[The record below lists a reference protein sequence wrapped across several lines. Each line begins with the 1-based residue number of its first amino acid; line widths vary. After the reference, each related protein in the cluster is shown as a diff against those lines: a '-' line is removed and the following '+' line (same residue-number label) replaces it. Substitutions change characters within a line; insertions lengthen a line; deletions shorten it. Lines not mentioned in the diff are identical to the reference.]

1 MRGPATA
8 SRHAVAVPPSHM
20 GHTRA
25 CCRRTLYPPPYSR
38 PQFCTS
44 VLRCPPCVR
53 LLQRV
58 VDLLRLKAALQ
69 VGTELE
75 AVPLHLPL
83 QASPLLP
90 ATCTKAMSPAAMLIA
105 SGQLIVTR
113 ERNLLG
119 VSLST
124 PGPAAPLTFLG
135 CAPTWT
141 PTPAHAVLSH
151 ATLCCAV
158 QEYSSNVSTMQYLQD
173 QPLETVW
180 ATFHA
185 CGADQL
191 QAEADDAEQEQQEE
205 QEEAEEEE
213 QAAAMAVAMAV
224 AAAAAAR
231 PERSR
236 PEQQPGR
243 EDEGSEGEE
252 EEIDDDDDEEIAAGE
267 AAQVGCC
274 CARQSYSLQQKW
286 QPRMPAAHSPH
297 ATHSWKVPGA

>member
-1 MRGPATA
+1 
-8 SRHAVAVPPSHM
+8 
-20 GHTRA
+20 
-25 CCRRTLYPPPYSR
+25 
-38 PQFCTS
+38 
-44 VLRCPPCVR
+44 
-53 LLQRV
+53 V

-205 QEEAEEEE
+205 QEEEAEEEE